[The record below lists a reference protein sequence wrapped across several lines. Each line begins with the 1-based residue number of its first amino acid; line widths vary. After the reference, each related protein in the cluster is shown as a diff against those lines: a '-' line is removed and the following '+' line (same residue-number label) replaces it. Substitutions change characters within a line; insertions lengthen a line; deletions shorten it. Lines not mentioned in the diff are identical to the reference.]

1 MKKTSKKKIKK
12 FLKKYKMIIAVII
25 ILSLKVF
32 LNLDAEISVSDIVLF
47 TYGVSFVTVIFPL
60 SYYRI
65 PSFKKH
71 KRHLKTL

>member
-32 LNLDAEISVSDIVLF
+32 LNLDAEISVSDIVLLLMELA
-47 TYGVSFVTVIFPL
+47 SL
-60 SYYRI
+60 
-65 PSFKKH
+65 
-71 KRHLKTL
+71 L